1 MLPTYQRLRM
11 LKSKRQMVECEHRHS
26 LEGQQG
32 FIVRLDQTLS
42 TDNVPDACV
51 VMQQHGVGDLLGRLA
66 LFFCFPQTLKAGMC
80 SLENHPSLDFCII
93 LLSDKLLKAKRK
105 AARQDNTHM
114 KSQG

>member
-1 MLPTYQRLRM
+1 
-11 LKSKRQMVECEHRHS
+11 MVECEHRHS
-26 LEGQQG
+26 LEGKQG
-32 FIVRLDQTLS
+32 FIVRLDQT
-42 TDNVPDACV
+42 
-51 VMQQHGVGDLLGRLA
+51 QQHGVGDLLGRLA

-80 SLENHPSLDFCII
+80 FLENHSSLDFCII